1 MDYEEIAERIDSSF
15 DSWELFFLNEKT
27 KKYECRERELYGV
40 ELKEEDGIALRGI
53 KDSRMVF
60 TYTYENSD
68 KAVEILL
75 ENSKALLPFMEK
87 DADTGFPEKHEGYHK
102 LDIYDNAG
110 LACDDGYKTELL
122 IDMEKTILDF
132 DKRIVV
138 TRNCELQESD
148 IHVMMINSNGLKA
161 ASKKTLFTLFA
172 MAVAK
177 GEDEVSWYDW
187 LWDHTFANINAKTFG
202 RGVAQKTISFLSSTQ
217 IDTGIYEGI
226 LTPQASCD
234 MLEMLSQSFLGESLY
249 KDKTKLK
256 GKENTKCFSEA
267 LNIMD
272 SGLKGMDSFPFDGEG
287 TPSGERYIVKNGCFT
302 SFLYDS
308 YYGRKFGLPSTGN
321 SVRWGIKEPP
331 KCAPRCFFIEK
342 GQRDII
348 SRLTTNGVIIEELMG
363 THTANPITGDF
374 SLGAVGYLCRNGEKL
389 PFNGVIFSGN
399 VFELL
404 NNVTE
409 VGNDMR
415 FYGACGSPSLYVEGI
430 KISGI

>member
-1 MDYEEIAERIDSSF
+1 MDYSKIAERIDSSF

-27 KKYECRERELYGV
+27 KKYECREKELYGV
-40 ELKEEDGIALRGI
+40 ELKEEDGTALRGI
-53 KDSRMVF
+53 KDGRMVF

-68 KAVEILL
+68 ETADILL
-75 ENSKALLPFMEK
+75 ENAKALLPFMEK
-87 DADTGFPEKHEGYHK
+87 DADAGFPEKYEGYGK

-148 IHVMMINSNGLKA
+148 IHVMMINSNGLRA

-177 GEDEVSWYDW
+177 GDDEVSWYDW
-187 LWDHTFANINAKTFG
+187 LWDHAFTNINAKTFG
-202 RGVAQKTISFLSSTQ
+202 AEVAQKTISFLSSTQ

-234 MLEMLSQSFLGESLY
+234 MLEMLSQSFLGENLY

-256 GKENTKCFSEA
+256 GKENTKCFSEII
-267 LNIMD
+267 NIRD

-287 TPSGERYIVKNGCFT
+287 IPSGEQHIVKNGCFT
-302 SFLYDS
+302 AFLYDS
-308 YYGRKFGLPSTGN
+308 YYGHKFGLSSTGN

-331 KCAPRCFFIEK
+331 KCAPRCLFIEK
-342 GQRDII
+342 GQRDI
-348 SRLTTNGVIIEELMG
+348 SRLMTNGVIIEELMG

-374 SLGAVGYLCRNGEKL
+374 SLGAVGYLCRNGKKS

-399 VFELL
+399 IFELL
-404 NNVTE
+404 NNVKET
-409 VGNDMR
+409 GNDVR
-415 FYGACGSPSLYVEGI
+415 FYGTCGSPSLYVEEI